1 MPGTKPIGTTNVIW
15 VELTANSPHAALLI
29 ETETPFNSTG
39 RNGARFDSEA
49 FALLTVALVTA
60 PKVPCATAN
69 SPAANPEGAVA
80 GLTEG
85 LGDGLG
91 LGDGVGLTLGLGV
104 GVGLVTGTTMKLAPV
119 KSDIPAADSVVT
131 VGANA

>member
-1 MPGTKPIGTTNVIW
+1 MGTTNVIW

-29 ETETPFNSTG
+29 ETEIPLSSTG
-39 RNGARFDSEA
+39 RFGDRFDSEA

-60 PKVPCATAN
+60 PKVPCAAAN

-119 KSDIPAADSVVT
+119 KSDMPAADSVVT
-131 VGANA
+131 VGTNE

>member
-1 MPGTKPIGTTNVIW
+1 MPGTRPIGTTNVIW

-39 RNGARFDSEA
+39 RKGERFDSEA

-60 PKVPCATAN
+60 PKAPCATAN

-131 VGANA
+131 VGASA

>member
-1 MPGTKPIGTTNVIW
+1 VPGSKPIGTTNVIW

-39 RNGARFDSEA
+39 RNGERFDSEA
-49 FALLTVALVTA
+49 FALLTVALVTV
-60 PKVPCATAN
+60 PKAPCATAN
-69 SPAANPEGAVA
+69 SPAANPEGVVA

-119 KSDIPAADSVVT
+119 KSDIPAVDSVVT

>member
-1 MPGTKPIGTTNVIW
+1 M
-15 VELTANSPHAALLI
+15 

-39 RNGARFDSEA
+39 RNGERFDSEA

-60 PKVPCATAN
+60 PKVPWAAAN

-80 GLTEG
+80 ALTEG

-119 KSDIPAADSVVT
+119 KSDIPG
-131 VGANA
+131 GAGDEPDP